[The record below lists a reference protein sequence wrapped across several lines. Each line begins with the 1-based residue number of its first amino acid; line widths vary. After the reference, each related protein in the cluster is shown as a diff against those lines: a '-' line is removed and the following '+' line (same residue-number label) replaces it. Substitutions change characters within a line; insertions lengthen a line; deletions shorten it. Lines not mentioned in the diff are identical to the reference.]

1 MGQRVATLGTL
12 ALLAGCGLLNDAFG
26 SVRIAVRGPELL
38 EEVRYVATEEK
49 GALLAEGR
57 VFLRDGQAE
66 IAVPVPRGG
75 AKVVLEGQYGGFTYF
90 KAEVRAST
98 PLDRPLLVELDAST
112 RRTVSPTL
120 FFAHAPEDTGGD
132 EVVVCLE
139 RPIFAPSLRDPDCS
153 PGFGGVALAP
163 GGTSVPLSRVPA
175 GPRYEVLYRTPTRV
189 YRGVWTQPEAP
200 TWRFDLQAMPSGGR

>member
-1 MGQRVATLGTL
+1 MRRVALALGSL
-12 ALLAGCGLLNDAFG
+12 ALLAGCGLLEDAFG
-26 SVRIAVRGPELL
+26 SVRIAVRAPELL

-75 AKVVLEGQYGGFTYF
+75 VRVVLEGQYGGFTYF
-90 KAEVRAST
+90 KTEVGVNA

-112 RRTVSPTL
+112 RRRVSPTL
-120 FFAHAPEDTGGD
+120 LFANAPGSAGRD

-139 RPIFAPSLRDPDCS
+139 RPVFAPSLGDADCS
-153 PGFGGVALAP
+153 RGFRAVAVAP
-163 GGTSVPLSRVPA
+163 GGPSVALSGMPA
-175 GPRYEVLYRTPTRV
+175 GPRYEVLYRTPTEI
-189 YRGVWTQPEAP
+189 YRGVWREPEAP
-200 TWRFDLQAMPSGGR
+200 IWRFDLRTMLSEGR